1 MAGLK
6 YLYNGASI
14 TEDLDLREQSWE
26 QGDNT
31 LEAQQFYKN
40 QETFAMRVDRVVQEQ
55 EELFKENKERRDRI
69 VKRATVPYLS
79 PDVPEIEINRMDSG
93 RWEAKVTLSGGG
105 DTTSLA
111 IRDLL
116 SITLKM
122 LEELI

>member
-1 MAGLK
+1 VGRLK

-14 TEDLDLREQSWE
+14 TEDLELKEQSWE
-26 QGDNT
+26 QGDTT
-31 LEAQQFYKN
+31 LEAQQFFKN
-40 QETFAMRVDRVVQEQ
+40 QETLAMRVDRVVQEQ
-55 EELFKENKERRDRI
+55 EEFFKEKKEKRDRI
-69 VKRATVPYLS
+69 VKKATIPYLS

>member
-1 MAGLK
+1 VGRLK

-14 TEDLDLREQSWE
+14 TEDLELREQSWE

-31 LEAQQFYKN
+31 LEAQQFFKN

-55 EELFKENKERRDRI
+55 EELFKENKEKRDRI

-93 RWEAKVTLSGGG
+93 RWEARVTLSGGG

-116 SITLKM
+116 TMTLKM

>member
-1 MAGLK
+1 MSRLK

-14 TEDLDLREQSWE
+14 TEDLELREQSWE
-26 QGDNT
+26 QGNST

-40 QETFAMRVDRVVQEQ
+40 QETLAMRVDRVVQEQ
-55 EELFKENKERRDRI
+55 EEFFKEKKEKRDRI
-69 VKRATVPYLS
+69 VKKATIPYLS

-93 RWEAKVTLSGGG
+93 RWEARVTLSGGG

-116 SITLKM
+116 TMTLKM